1 MVRITVEIPEEL
13 ERQIRRL
20 LKEGWYESDEQI
32 VVESLQ
38 HFIGGKSYLGDSPSM
53 LHRFAADAL
62 NESKPATALKFVDRA
77 MSIVE
82 SQKTADLSF
91 YQVLVELRV
100 QILLVSDR
108 LEEAEE
114 TLEKARDRLPNN
126 PAIARWL
133 EKVSKKTATVQDT
146 ASS

>member
-1 MVRITVEIPEEL
+1 MVRITIDIPDDL
-13 ERQIRRL
+13 ERHIRRL

-32 VVESLQ
+32 IIESLQ
-38 HFIGGKSYLGDSPSM
+38 QFIGGKSYLGDSPSM

-62 NESKPATALKFVDRA
+62 NESKPETALKFVGRA
-77 MSIVE
+77 MAIIE
-82 SQKTADLSF
+82 NQKAADLAF

-100 QILLVSDR
+100 QILLVLGR

-114 TLEKARDRLPNN
+114 TLEKATERLPNN
-126 PAIARWL
+126 PAIVRWL
-133 EKVSKKTATVQDT
+133 DKVKRDTTAVQKS